1 MKFTLDWLGDH
12 LKTEKSAEEI
22 ADKLSV
28 IGLEVEE
35 LIDKNAPLKQFITA
49 KVLSAEP
56 HPNADKLQVLS
67 VSTGSGEPLQIVC
80 GAPNARKDL
89 IGVLARS
96 GDTIPAFGE
105 KLKDTKI
112 RGTESQGMMC
122 SFNELGLLGDSDGII
137 DLPSDTKI
145 GISADKILKG
155 SVFFDAEVTSNRP
168 DYLGVSGI
176 ARDLASADMG
186 EFIEDKIAP
195 IEGTIE
201 SPIKIKLDEKT
212 ACPHFS
218 AIYIKG
224 VKNKESP
231 KWLADRLTEIGISP
245 KSFLVDI
252 TNYILIDSC
261 RPSHIFDA
269 DKLTGNLHIRLAKKG
284 EKFTAIA
291 DKKNY
296 KLLGEETV
304 VADEKHIALISGI
317 MGANESGCDE
327 NTENILL
334 IAETL
339 NPIDIMRISRKLKI
353 DSDSKYRF
361 ERGVDPKSAIPAINK
376 ITKMILENCGGE
388 ASKTISVGKIPD
400 DNRKIKYDLKTFK
413 KKIGIEISGKTATD
427 ILEKLGCKVS
437 QNENVLTIIPPSFRA
452 DLEYDYDITEELVR
466 IYGYDKITPISLP
479 IDPVIKPVLL
489 PEQVRTFRLKRLM
502 ASLGYDENLSWSFVH
517 SKLEKII
524 GAGNAV
530 EIANPI
536 TDQHDVLRTT
546 VLSSLL
552 PVIANNHARDQID
565 LSIFEIAP
573 IFYSDKPD
581 DQEDALCGVLTG
593 RTGEKS
599 WDNSTK
605 ECDVYDAKLGA
616 MKVLAELG
624 LDKNIKIE
632 ALEMRQGFHPH
643 RFASLKLGKVE
654 IGRFGEIHP
663 ALVKKLKIKTRVFF
677 FELFLGRIPLKKQK
691 SVVKKAVE
699 LSNLQSIRRDFSF
712 IVDENMLANDL
723 LKTVKKSIPQKV
735 FEDIILFD
743 VYQGKGIEEGKKAIA
758 ITVILSPQKTTFTDA
773 EIENISKT
781 IIDSVEKIGGK
792 LRD

>member
-327 NTENILL
+327 NT
-334 IAETL
+334 
-339 NPIDIMRISRKLKI
+339 I
-353 DSDSKYRF
+353 DSS
-361 ERGVDPKSAIPAINK
+361 
-376 ITKMILENCGGE
+376 GE
-388 ASKTISVGKIPD
+388 LI
-400 DNRKIKYDLKTFK
+400 
-413 KKIGIEISGKTATD
+413 
-427 ILEKLGCKVS
+427 
-437 QNENVLTIIPPSFRA
+437 
-452 DLEYDYDITEELVR
+452 
-466 IYGYDKITPISLP
+466 
-479 IDPVIKPVLL
+479 
-489 PEQVRTFRLKRLM
+489 
-502 ASLGYDENLSWSFVH
+502 
-517 SKLEKII
+517 
-524 GAGNAV
+524 
-530 EIANPI
+530 
-536 TDQHDVLRTT
+536 
-546 VLSSLL
+546 
-552 PVIANNHARDQID
+552 
-565 LSIFEIAP
+565 
-573 IFYSDKPD
+573 
-581 DQEDALCGVLTG
+581 
-593 RTGEKS
+593 
-599 WDNSTK
+599 
-605 ECDVYDAKLGA
+605 
-616 MKVLAELG
+616 
-624 LDKNIKIE
+624 
-632 ALEMRQGFHPH
+632 
-643 RFASLKLGKVE
+643 
-654 IGRFGEIHP
+654 
-663 ALVKKLKIKTRVFF
+663 
-677 FELFLGRIPLKKQK
+677 
-691 SVVKKAVE
+691 
-699 LSNLQSIRRDFSF
+699 
-712 IVDENMLANDL
+712 
-723 LKTVKKSIPQKV
+723 QKV
-735 FEDIILFD
+735 QFL
-743 VYQGKGIEEGKKAIA
+743 
-758 ITVILSPQKTTFTDA
+758 L
-773 EIENISKT
+773 
-781 IIDSVEKIGGK
+781 
-792 LRD
+792 